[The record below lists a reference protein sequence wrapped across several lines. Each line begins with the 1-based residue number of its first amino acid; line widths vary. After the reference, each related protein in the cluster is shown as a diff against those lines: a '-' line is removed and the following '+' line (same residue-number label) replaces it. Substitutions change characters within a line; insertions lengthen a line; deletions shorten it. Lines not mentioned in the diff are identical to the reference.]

1 MQGADILAQSVNARV
16 VVPDLIRGDYFDIA
30 WMKPD
35 APPEAKEQMQRWIAE
50 TGNPMKYLEE
60 VATVAN
66 ALKAA
71 GAKKVALVGFCWG
84 ERGC

>member
-16 VVPDLIRGDYFDIA
+16 VVPDFIRGNYFDIA

-35 APPEAKEQMQRWIAE
+35 APPEAKEQMQQWIAE
-50 TGNPMKYLEE
+50 TGNPVKYLEE